1 MKIGVIGGT
10 FDPIHMG
17 HLIMGDYARDY
28 LKLDLVLYIPVGLPS
43 HKEGVTP
50 SEIRMEMV
58 NLAIGDNEYFES
70 SHVDI
75 IRDKETYTID
85 TIKDLKIL
93 YPLDE
98 IYFIIGADSLY
109 TIESWKDFKILK
121 DMCKFVVL
129 ERGYQSEISL
139 DMKLKYF
146 KEVYDV
152 SIIRIKSP
160 IIEISST
167 EIRDRVKMGLSIRY
181 LVYPKVEDYI
191 LREGLYIWKWI

>member
-10 FDPIHMG
+10 FDPIHIG

-50 SEIRMEMV
+50 SEIRMQMV

-93 YPLDE
+93 YPFDE

-109 TIESWKDFKILK
+109 MIESWKDFKTLK

-146 KEVYDV
+146 KEVYNL

-181 LVYPKVEDYI
+181 LVSPKVEDYI
-191 LREGLYIWKWI
+191 LREGLYIWKWT